1 MQDMEVSIITRSEEL
16 PAMASRNFFHSK
28 EFFLILEKTPGC
40 SPYMCLCTDE
50 HGIVQAHI
58 LAVVYRRGSWVPP
71 YIYSHARIYGEG
83 EYRDV
88 ETKDELFGR
97 MLIMLTKF
105 FRRRLCLYIEFSNLS
120 TKMFGYK
127 HLRRMGY
134 TPVRWLQVHNS
145 LHSKPPKERLSDKM
159 LRKVEACEKQGTI
172 VREVQD
178 EQELNAFYKILRR
191 YYRFKVQRFIPKIE
205 MFRLLLASERCRI
218 FVTTLNGKVIGGSA
232 VVYSNH
238 DAYLWYVASRRK
250 TYMKYHPYTTTVWHV
265 LNDAHQRG
273 CHHLWFMNAGL
284 PFSKNPEREFIL
296 RFGGK
301 PTSTYRW
308 FRSMLPWA
316 NRILGMFWGG

>member
-1 MQDMEVSIITRSEEL
+1 MQDVEVSIITRSEEL
-16 PAMASRNFFHSK
+16 PAIASRNFFHSK

-105 FRRRLCLYIEFSNLS
+105 FRRRLCLYIEFSNLG

-159 LRKVEACEKQGTI
+159 LRKVEACEKQGKERAAFKY
-172 VREVQD
+172 REK
-178 EQELNAFYKILRR
+178 ARGARR
-191 YYRFKVQRFIPKIE
+191 AGTQ
-205 MFRLLLASERCRI
+205 RLLQDSSPL
-218 FVTTLNGKVIGGSA
+218 
-232 VVYSNH
+232 
-238 DAYLWYVASRRK
+238 
-250 TYMKYHPYTTTVWHV
+250 
-265 LNDAHQRG
+265 
-273 CHHLWFMNAGL
+273 L
-284 PFSKNPEREFIL
+284 PFQGATVHPQDRDVQTAACQRALSYLRHHAQRESDWWQCVGVL
-296 RFGGK
+296 Q
-301 PTSTYRW
+301 S
-308 FRSMLPWA
+308 
-316 NRILGMFWGG
+316 